1 MSNVIED
8 TISALHSALPPVFA
22 GLSLDAL
29 TGGAINWRTIQ
40 NARSNPDV
48 AIPPECFIYSGRKV
62 LVRRDPF
69 LSWWRT
75 TLREQSEYTK
85 HRMSLGEQ
93 NGPIASKH

>member
-8 TISALHSALPPVFA
+8 TVSALQSALPPVFA
-22 GLSLDAL
+22 GLAFDEL

-40 NARSNPDV
+40 NARSNPDIT
-48 AIPPECFIYSGRKV
+48 IPPECFVYSGRKV

-75 TLREQSEYTK
+75 TLHVSPGYAKQRAGHVE
-85 HRMSLGEQ
+85 
-93 NGPIASKH
+93 

>member
-1 MSNVIED
+1 MSSVIED
-8 TISALHSALPPVFA
+8 TISALQSALPPVFA
-22 GLSLDAL
+22 GSSLDEL

-48 AIPPECFIYSGRKV
+48 AIPTECFIYSGRKV

-75 TLREQSEYTK
+75 TLREQPNYGKQRIRHGT
-85 HRMSLGEQ
+85 
-93 NGPIASKH
+93 GPYPHDL